1 MTYET
6 GTLSLSE
13 FDNLRGLHY
22 KNAMKIRRRQKL
34 DVVLII
40 VTLGLSACGSDL
52 SSTLSISPTP
62 NSTQTT
68 IATATKPQEA
78 SSSSDP
84 LPADE
89 LRLTDGDQALEFG
102 DYDGALKAYQAGTTA
117 TSATLRAASL

>member
-22 KNAMKIRRRQKL
+22 KNCMKIRRRQKL
-34 DVVLII
+34 GVVLII
-40 VTLGLSACGSDL
+40 VTLVLSACGSDL

-68 IATATKPQEA
+68 IPTTTRPQETF
-78 SSSSDP
+78 SP
-84 LPADE
+84 
-89 LRLTDGDQALEFG
+89 
-102 DYDGALKAYQAGTTA
+102 
-117 TSATLRAASL
+117 